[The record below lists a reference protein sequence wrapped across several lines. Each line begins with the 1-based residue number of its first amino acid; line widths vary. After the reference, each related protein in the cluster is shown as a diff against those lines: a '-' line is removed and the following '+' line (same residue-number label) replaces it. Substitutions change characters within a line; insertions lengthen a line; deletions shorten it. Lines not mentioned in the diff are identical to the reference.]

1 MEILSNPAFWI
12 ILATIVFILA
22 IIGFLTDGLNKQKKE
37 KSNKEEPKMANTTT
51 NEVEKDVTTENL
63 VETPVENPVETKTDD
78 WTVMPEVNTP
88 LEEVK
93 VDTIEEIPSE
103 PTSEPLFNEPVISAL
118 PETESVVET
127 PVETLNE
134 NPTEQVVETPVESLN
149 KNSTEQ
155 VESLSFDTPVETL
168 SAPTPAETEISE
180 VPTENSNDNN
190 DIWNA

>member
-127 PVETLNE
+127 PVESLNE
-134 NPTEQVVETPVESLN
+134 
-149 KNSTEQ
+149 NSTEQ